1 MAFRIRCFNIDD
13 SIADHMINYFKEFMT
28 DESGMELLQ
37 EAIIVVIAVS
47 LIAVVM
53 KLRDTVGGKIESTSK
68 YVDETLVVEKGGTG
82 NSSNGG
88 VNVK

>member
-1 MAFRIRCFNIDD
+1 
-13 SIADHMINYFKEFMT
+13 MT

-53 KLRDTVGGKIESTSK
+53 KLRDTVGNKIESTSK
-68 YVDETLVVEKGGTG
+68 YVDDTLVVDG
-82 NSSNGG
+82 NKAGNANGG
-88 VNVK
+88 GVTVK

>member
-1 MAFRIRCFNIDD
+1 MK
-13 SIADHMINYFKEFMT
+13 NYFKEFMT

-68 YVDETLVVEKGGTG
+68 YVDETLVVEQGGTG
-82 NSSNGG
+82 KGNNSG
-88 VNVK
+88 VTVK

>member
-1 MAFRIRCFNIDD
+1 MR
-13 SIADHMINYFKEFMT
+13 NYFKEFMT

-53 KLRDTVGGKIESTSK
+53 KLRDTVGNKIESTSK
-68 YVDETLVVEKGGTG
+68 YVDDTLVVDG
-82 NSSNGG
+82 NKAGNANGG
-88 VNVK
+88 GVTVK

>member
-1 MAFRIRCFNIDD
+1 
-13 SIADHMINYFKEFMT
+13 MT

-68 YVDETLVVEKGGTG
+68 YVDETLVVEQGGTG
-82 NSSNGG
+82 KGNNGG
-88 VNVK
+88 VTVK